1 MKILN
6 EKRTYYSKNGE
17 ISSSVRVKQLVEDEN
32 GISKILIDGKQ
43 QRVIN
48 LTINKEDGIYNKDVI
63 EWIFNQKD
71 LSTSIKQVIKEYIKI
86 NGTGSRE

>member
-32 GISKILIDGKQ
+32 GLSKILIDGKQ